1 MPLPQ
6 LLDILGHRRGKRA
19 KSQSMLFNSIEF
31 LVFFA
36 IVFTI
41 YYFPPL
47 QKLQVP
53 ILIIA
58 SFIFYSWSAPALLLI
73 LLLSIIINATASFQV
88 ARISDKKQRFF
99 WALSGVVLNVLILSL
114 FKYAGL
120 LTNFVGD
127 VFNIARTEGSLA
139 YLFLKLPLP
148 IGISFYTFEGISLIV
163 DVLTQK
169 DKSETES
176 NAYVSPN
183 FTQHL
188 LNTSFFISFFPNLL
202 SGPILKSKTFY
213 PQIAP
218 KYFKDIPGNFIFR
231 SLVVGYFL
239 KMVIADNLKDYTFWI
254 SFPYY
259 KGFGTITNLTLL
271 FGYSIQ
277 IFADFAG
284 YSLIAIGFA
293 AALGYKIPDNFD
305 FPYISRSLSEFWR
318 RWHISLSTWLRDY
331 LYFPLGGN
339 RKGKIRTYVNL
350 MTVMTL
356 GGLWHGAAWSYAV
369 WGIYHGF
376 GLAVERFFGFDKS
389 KKKSQEPNQAETKPM
404 WQQLLFDSLS
414 VLGIFSFVSLGWLL
428 FKLPRFE
435 EAVDFAV
442 TLVGNSKIRPAW
454 NQIIPTLIFSLPVVI
469 YHIPHFP
476 TWQNLM
482 KQDSNKNGQKVW
494 SLYQDLALGIMLA
507 MIFLNSGRSKEFI
520 YFQF

>member
-1 MPLPQ
+1 MTQMGHARRYPGVTDGCAGCRRRNVDYQRLAASKEALIHIVMIRLMLRFLAAGFLSLSVLSNILKERESFSRSQFLPLPQ
-6 LLDILGHRRGKRA
+6 LLDIVGHKRRKIP
-19 KSQSMLFNSIEF
+19 KSQTMLFNSLEF

-73 LLLSIIINATASFQV
+73 LLLSIIINATASFQI
-88 ARISDKKQRFF
+88 ARISDKKQRLF

-114 FKYAGL
+114 FKYSGL
-120 LTNFVGD
+120 LTNFVAD

-163 DVLTQK
+163 DVLNK
-169 DKSETES
+169 KENETES
-176 NAYVSPN
+176 NAYVSPK

-213 PQIAP
+213 PQIVP

-239 KMVIADNLKDYTFWI
+239 KMVIADNLKNYTFWI

-259 KGFGTITNLTLL
+259 QGFGTITNLTLL

-339 RKGKIRTYVNL
+339 R
-350 MTVMTL
+350 
-356 GGLWHGAAWSYAV
+356 
-369 WGIYHGF
+369 
-376 GLAVERFFGFDKS
+376 
-389 KKKSQEPNQAETKPM
+389 
-404 WQQLLFDSLS
+404 
-414 VLGIFSFVSLGWLL
+414 
-428 FKLPRFE
+428 
-435 EAVDFAV
+435 
-442 TLVGNSKIRPAW
+442 
-454 NQIIPTLIFSLPVVI
+454 
-469 YHIPHFP
+469 
-476 TWQNLM
+476 
-482 KQDSNKNGQKVW
+482 
-494 SLYQDLALGIMLA
+494 
-507 MIFLNSGRSKEFI
+507 
-520 YFQF
+520 

>member
-1 MPLPQ
+1 VGDSL
-6 LLDILGHRRGKRA
+6 RKKA
-19 KSQSMLFNSIEF
+19 KSQTMLFNSIEF

-41 YYFPPL
+41 YYFPPF

-58 SFIFYSWSAPALLLI
+58 SCIFYSWSAPALLLI

-88 ARISDKKQRFF
+88 ARISDKKQRFY

-120 LTNFVGD
+120 LTDFVAD
-127 VFNIARTEGSLA
+127 VFNIARTEGSIA

-218 KYFKDIPGNFIFR
+218 KYFKDIPLNFIFQ

-259 KGFGTITNLTLL
+259 RGFGTLTNLTLL

-293 AALGYKIPDNFD
+293 AALGYQIPDNFD

-339 RKGKIRTYVNL
+339 RKGKIRTYLNL

-369 WGIYHGF
+369 WGVYHGF

-389 KKKSQEPNQAETKPM
+389 KNKSPEPNSAETKPI
-404 WQQLLFDSLS
+404 WLQLLFDSLS
-414 VLGIFSFVSLGWLL
+414 ILGIFSFVSVGWLL

-435 EAVDFAV
+435 EAVDFVV
-442 TLVGNSKIRPAW
+442 TLVRNYKVKPGWS
-454 NQIIPTLIFSLPVVI
+454 QIIPTLIFSVPVVI

-476 TWQNLM
+476 TWQNLIR
-482 KQDSNKNGQKVW
+482 QNLNKNGQKVW
-494 SLYQDLALGIMLA
+494 NLYQDVALGIMLT
-507 MIFLNSGRSKEFI
+507 MIFLNSGSSKQFI